1 MVLRPLVKLITLI
14 INYFYSMLCRKASD
28 SWVCAANALQ
38 KTFCKHPH
46 KNVLQILSQKELC
59 YANSLALWEI

>member
-1 MVLRPLVKLITLI
+1 MVLRPLAKFITLI

-38 KTFCKHPH
+38 KTFCKYFPQ
-46 KNVLQILSQKELC
+46 KNFAMPTRWLC
-59 YANSLALWEI
+59 GRFKYFTDC